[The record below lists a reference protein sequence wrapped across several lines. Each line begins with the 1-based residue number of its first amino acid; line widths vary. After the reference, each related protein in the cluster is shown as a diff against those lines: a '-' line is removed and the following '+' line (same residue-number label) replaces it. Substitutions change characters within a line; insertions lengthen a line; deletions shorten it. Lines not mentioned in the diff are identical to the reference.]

1 MYQSY
6 FALLFLAIQKRIR
19 QLIPELIWVDHE
31 WSQLENYEPIPSILR
46 PCLLIDITPSDF
58 SNEGNQ
64 VQWSDVTVQLRLAFP
79 RVTGPDT
86 LSGQAVKFYE
96 LEHKIYTTLQGW
108 QPTDTN
114 GNAIG
119 QPLNRLQVSTEK
131 REDDIRVRVLLYKT
145 AFEDASAMPATT
157 IVTPELNITTV

>member
-46 PCLLIDITPSDF
+46 PCLLIDITPTDF
-58 SNEGNQ
+58 TNEGNL
-64 VQWSDVTVQLRLAFP
+64 VQWSDVTVQFRLAFP
-79 RVTGPDT
+79 RVTMPDT

-96 LEHKIYTTLQGW
+96 LEHKIYTVLQGW
-108 QPTDTN
+108 QPTDTD

-131 REDDIRVRVLLYKT
+131 REDDIRVRTLLFNT
-145 AFEDASAMPATT
+145 GFEDVSASPVTSIRTAT
-157 IVTPELNITTV
+157 LNITT